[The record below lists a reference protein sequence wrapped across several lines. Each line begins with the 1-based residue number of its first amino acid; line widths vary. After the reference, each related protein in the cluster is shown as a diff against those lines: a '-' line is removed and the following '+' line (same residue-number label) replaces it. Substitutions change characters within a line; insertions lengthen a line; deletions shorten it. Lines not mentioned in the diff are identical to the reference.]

1 MYTLSSL
8 AAQIC
13 SQGASTLVGR
23 NSKPSSVFTQ
33 TEEGGGGGGGRGGGG
48 DGDGDL

>member
-13 SQGASTLVGR
+13 SQGASTLVDR

-33 TEEGGGGGGGRGGGG
+33 TEGGGGGRGGGG
-48 DGDGDL
+48 GDGDGDL